1 MADDPAQYL
10 CALCVLYQQKMV
22 VGCFLALFVVGV
34 FFLFYFII
42 VLAVQMLLSSVHR
55 EKNKVQLEKNHTR
68 DSGTTEV
75 LFKKRIFWGLK

>member
-1 MADDPAQYL
+1 MTQHSTSVHYVCSTNRKWL
-10 CALCVLYQQKMV
+10 W
-22 VGCFLALFVVGV
+22 GV
-34 FFLFYFII
+34 FWLCLWLGVFLFYFII

>member
-34 FFLFYFII
+34 FFILFHYC
-42 VLAVQMLLSSVHR
+42 
-55 EKNKVQLEKNHTR
+55 
-68 DSGTTEV
+68 SGSTNAFE
-75 LFKKRIFWGLK
+75 